1 MGSRVPFLSLITPS
15 PRIELDKHFLG
26 TDFVPGSMPHFGDER
41 YSRHKVVQA
50 LKPSTTL
57 ALLVGEKCGLVPCE
71 SSRQTRACEI
81 SNGEQVKTAEV

>member
-15 PRIELDKHFLG
+15 PRIEHHKHFLG
-26 TDFVPGSMPHFGDER
+26 TDFVPGSMPHSGDER
-41 YSRHKVVQA
+41 YLRHKVVQA
-50 LKPSTTL
+50 LKPPTAL
-57 ALLVGEKCGLVPCE
+57 ALLVGEKCGLVPRE